1 MKTIK
6 LLFQHADEDKII
18 LRAANPE
25 FKGDTVKE
33 VFEYDATYLW
43 WAMMNTDKTNF
54 TKEVKD
60 AIQKRTEEIDAEKY
74 EDLSW
79 GDFCT

>member
-1 MKTIK
+1 MITNWN
-6 LLFQHADEDKII
+6 DKITFGK
-18 LRAANPE
+18 

-33 VFEYDATYLW
+33 VFAYDATYLW
-43 WAMMNTDKTNF
+43 WAMINTDKINF

-60 AIQKRTEEIDAEKY
+60 AVQKRTEEIDAEKY

>member
-1 MKTIK
+1 MLCAVNFIMMIT
-6 LLFQHADEDKII
+6 DWNDKIDFGK
-18 LRAANPE
+18 
-25 FKGDTVKE
+25 FKGQTVKQ

-43 WAMMNTDKTNF
+43 WAMMNTDRTTF
-54 TKEVKD
+54 TKKVKE

-79 GDFCT
+79 GDFHT

>member
-1 MKTIK
+1 MLCAVNFRTMI
-6 LLFQHADEDKII
+6 ANWNDKMDFGK
-18 LRAANPE
+18 
-25 FKGDTVKE
+25 FKGQTVKQ
-33 VFEYDATYLW
+33 VFKYDATYLW

-54 TKEVKD
+54 EKEVKD

-79 GDFCT
+79 GDFHT

>member
-1 MKTIK
+1 MISNWN
-6 LLFQHADEDKII
+6 DKIDFGK
-18 LRAANPE
+18 
-25 FKGDTVKE
+25 FKGQTVKK

-43 WAMMNTDKTNF
+43 WAMMNTDRTNF
-54 TKEVKD
+54 IKDVKD

-79 GDFCT
+79 GDFHT

>member
-1 MKTIK
+1 MI
-6 LLFQHADEDKII
+6 QNWNDKMTFGK
-18 LRAANPE
+18 
-25 FKGDTVKE
+25 FKGDTVKK

-43 WAMMNTDKTNF
+43 WAMTNTDKTNF

-60 AIQKRTEEIDAEKY
+60 AVQKRTEEIDAEKY
-74 EDLSW
+74 ENLSW

>member
-1 MKTIK
+1 MKTMITNWN
-6 LLFQHADEDKII
+6 DKIDFGK
-18 LRAANPE
+18 
-25 FKGDTVKE
+25 FKGQTVKQ

-43 WAMMNTDKTNF
+43 WAMINTDRTNF
-54 TKEVKD
+54 KTEVKD

-79 GDFCT
+79 GDFHT

>member
-1 MKTIK
+1 MMIT
-6 LLFQHADEDKII
+6 DWNDKIYFGK
-18 LRAANPE
+18 
-25 FKGDTVKE
+25 FKGQTVKQ

-43 WAMMNTDKTNF
+43 WAIMNTDRTNLN
-54 TKEVKD
+54 KDVKD

-79 GDFCT
+79 GDFHT

>member
-1 MKTIK
+1 MI
-6 LLFQHADEDKII
+6 QNWNDKMTFGK
-18 LRAANPE
+18 
-25 FKGDTVKE
+25 FKGYKVKE
-33 VFEYDATYLW
+33 IFEYDATYLL
-43 WAMMNTDKTNF
+43 WAMINTDKTNF

-60 AIQKRTEEIDAEKY
+60 AIQKRTKEINAEKY

>member
-1 MKTIK
+1 MITNWN
-6 LLFQHADEDKII
+6 DKIDFGK
-18 LRAANPE
+18 
-25 FKGDTVKE
+25 FKGQTVKQ

-43 WAMMNTDKTNF
+43 WAMVNTDRTNF
-54 TKEVKD
+54 NKDVKD

-79 GDFCT
+79 GDFHT